1 MTSWRTVWLLLIAMF
16 LRGADASRAAD
27 PAKVLHVSFP
37 VDVTGFDPQAVS
49 DTYSSR
55 INRAMFDSLLQYDF
69 LKRPYALAPSTA
81 ESLPEIK
88 DGGRTFVFRLRKG
101 IYFAA
106 DPVFKGKPRELV
118 AEDYVYTWK
127 RLLDPQLAAP
137 WNLLVNGKFVG
148 ADAVVAKARA
158 SGKFD
163 YDAKIEG
170 LQALDRYTL
179 QVKLVQPDYIL
190 IENMTTTQ
198 MAAVAREVIEA
209 YRDPH
214 TGRAM
219 DRPVGTGAYML
230 KDWRRGSKITLAANP
245 GYREEYYPASK
256 DPQEGVAVL
265 ANAGKRLPIIG
276 QVEVSI
282 IEESNP
288 RLLAFNSRQIDY
300 LHLPLDLTTSVL
312 ENGALKP
319 EYARHQIT
327 FLRGLEPAF
336 FYTYFNMDDAVVGG
350 YTPDKIALRRAIA
363 MAYNVPD
370 EIRIIR
376 QGQAIPANQPISPG
390 LLGHDPN
397 APRMN
402 AYDPA
407 AARALLDHFGY
418 KDRDG
423 DGYRE
428 LPDGRPLVLVKGSTT
443 DTEGRL
449 FDEVWKKSMDA
460 IGIKVEFVK
469 QKWPELLKMSQ
480 AGKLQMW
487 TVGRNTGV
495 RDGGVN
501 LEILASKN
509 IANTMNDAR
518 FNLPEYDRLFEQSR
532 LLPDSPERTALYRKM
547 SDLVGGYA
555 PLLLGV
561 YRYENLVIYP
571 WVLGFKYNSFMTHP
585 WKFLDIDL
593 ARRKA
598 G

>member
-1 MTSWRTVWLLLIAMF
+1 MSRPNSWLLSVSLLVAAAG
-16 LRGADASRAAD
+16 LSHAAD
-27 PAKVLHVSFP
+27 PGKVLRVAFP
-37 VDVTGFDPQAVS
+37 VDVTGFDPQSTA
-49 DTYSSR
+49 DAYSLRISR
-55 INRAMFDSLLQYDF
+55 AIFDSLLQYDF
-69 LKRPYALAPSTA
+69 LKRPYELAPSTA
-81 ESLPEIK
+81 ESLPEIR
-88 DGGRTFVFRLRKG
+88 DGGRTFLFKLKKG
-101 IYFAA
+101 IYFAS
-106 DPVFKGKPRELV
+106 DPAFQGRPRELV

-127 RLLDPQLAAP
+127 RLLDPRLSSP
-137 WNLLVNGKFVG
+137 WNLLVNGKLVG
-148 ADAVVAKARA
+148 ADVVVAKARA

-163 YDAKIEG
+163 YDEKIEG

-179 QVKLVQPDYIL
+179 QIKLVQPDYIL
-190 IENMTTTQ
+190 IEDMTTTA

-209 YRDPH
+209 YADPR

-219 DRPVGTGAYML
+219 EHPVGTGPYL
-230 KDWRRGSKITLAANP
+230 LRDWRRGSKITLTANP
-245 GYREEYYPASK
+245 GYREEYFPVSK
-256 DPQEGVAVL
+256 DLQESPAVR

-276 QVEVSI
+276 QVEISI

-300 LHLPLDLTTSVL
+300 LHVPLDLTSSVF

-319 EYARHQIT
+319 EYRRQQVASSR
-327 FLRGLEPAF
+327 LLEPAF
-336 FYTYFNMDDAVVGG
+336 FYTYFNMDDPVVGG
-350 YTPDKIALRRAIA
+350 YTPERIALRRAIA

-376 QGQAIPANQPISPG
+376 QGQAIPANQPIAPG

-407 AARALLDHFGY
+407 AARALLDRFGY

-428 LPDGRPLVLVKGSTT
+428 LPDGRPMVLVKGSTT

-460 IGIKVEFVK
+460 IGIKVEFIK

-487 TVGRNTGV
+487 TLGRSSGV

-501 LEILASKN
+501 LEILATKN
-509 IANTMNDAR
+509 IANTMNDSR
-518 FNLPEYDRLFEQSR
+518 FSLPEYDRLFERST

-547 SDLVGGYA
+547 SELVGGYA
-555 PLLLGV
+555 PLVLGV
-561 YRYENLVIYP
+561 YRYENLVAYP
-571 WVLGFKYNSFMTHP
+571 WVLGFKRHAFMTHP
-585 WKFLDIDL
+585 WKHLDIDL
-593 ARRKA
+593 ARRHA

>member
-1 MTSWRTVWLLLIAMF
+1 VSGRKAWLLSLLLLLTAV
-16 LRGADASRAAD
+16 GATRAAD
-27 PAKVLHVSFP
+27 PSKVLRVAFP
-37 VDVTGFDPQAVS
+37 VDVTGFDPQSTS
-49 DTYSSR
+49 DAYSTRISR
-55 INRAMFDSLLQYDF
+55 AIFDSLLQYDF
-69 LKRPYALAPSTA
+69 LKRPYELAPSTA

-88 DGGRTFVFRLRKG
+88 DGGRTFVFKLKKG
-101 IYFAA
+101 IYFAL

-118 AEDYVYTWK
+118 AEDYVYAWK
-127 RLLDPQLAAP
+127 RLLDPHLAAP

-158 SGKFD
+158 AGGRFD
-163 YDAKIEG
+163 YDARIEG

-190 IENMTTTQ
+190 IENMTTTP

-209 YRDPH
+209 YADPQ

-219 DRPVGTGAYML
+219 DHPVGTGAFML

-245 GYREEYYPASK
+245 GFREEYFPVSR
-256 DPQEGVAVL
+256 DPKESPLVL

-276 QVEVSI
+276 QVEISI

-300 LHLPLDLTTSVL
+300 LHLPLDLTTSVI

-319 EYARHQIT
+319 DYARQQVVFT
-327 FLRGLEPAF
+327 SDMEPSF
-336 FYTYFNMDDAVVGG
+336 FYTYFNMDDPVVGG

-363 MAYNVPD
+363 MAYNVTD

-376 QGQAIPANQPISPG
+376 QGQAIAANQPISPG

-397 APRMN
+397 AARMN
-402 AYDPA
+402 PYDPA
-407 AARALLDHFGY
+407 AARALLERFGY

-428 LPDGRPLVLVKGSTT
+428 LPDGRAMVLVKGSTT

-460 IGIKVEFVK
+460 IGIKVEFIK
-469 QKWPELLKMSQ
+469 QKWPDLLKMSQ

-487 TVGRNTGV
+487 TVGRSSGI

-501 LEILASKN
+501 LEILATRN
-509 IANTMNDAR
+509 IANTMNDSR
-518 FNLPEYDRLFEQSR
+518 FSLPEYDRLFEQSR

-547 SDLVGGYA
+547 SELVGGYA
-555 PLLLGV
+555 PLVLGV
-561 YRYENLVIYP
+561 YRYENLVAYP
-571 WVLGFKYNSFMTHP
+571 WVLGFKRHAFLPHP
-585 WKFLDIDL
+585 WKYLDIDL
-593 ARRKA
+593 ARRNA